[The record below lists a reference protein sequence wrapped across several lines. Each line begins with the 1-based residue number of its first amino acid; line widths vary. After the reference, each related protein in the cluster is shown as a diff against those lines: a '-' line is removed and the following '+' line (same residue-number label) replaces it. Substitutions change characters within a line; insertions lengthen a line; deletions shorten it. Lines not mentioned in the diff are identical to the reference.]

1 MTYKECFVAV
11 VKHNGR
17 ILREKDGAVDLPFG
31 SEYSLLLKN
40 LESRRSVVGVE
51 IDGQDVLSGKKL
63 IVFPNCTFELAGFLE
78 GMEVKNRFKFIQK
91 TREIVQ
97 HRGDRVDDG
106 LIRVDF
112 TFEKKVV
119 SEIHDVHVRRYYHR
133 YYDPWCPVCF
143 PRWDFYT
150 PVGSGGSYTT
160 GGDVQISNSVRGL
173 SSTVKGISA
182 NFAQSAN
189 IEHASDP
196 LPDEGITVKGS
207 QTFQGFQRGYVK
219 ELEEQSSVIVIR
231 LRGSRGGEVLVD
243 APVYT
248 KSKLTCPTC
257 GKKSKSNVR
266 FCPQCGTFLS

>member
-17 ILREKDGAVDLPFG
+17 ILREKDGAIDLPFG

-51 IDGQDVLSGKKL
+51 IDGQDVLGGKKL
-63 IVFPNCTFELAGFLE
+63 IVFPNSTFELAGFLE

-119 SEIHDVHVRRYYHR
+119 SEIHNVHMHR
-133 YYDPWCPVCF
+133 HYYDPWYPICF
-143 PRWDFYT
+143 PRWDYYT
-150 PVGSGGSYTT
+150 PVGSGGSSYTT
-160 GGDVQISNSVRGL
+160 GDDVQISNSAKGM
-173 SSTVKGISA
+173 SSAVKGINASLA
-182 NFAQSAN
+182 RNVSVEN
-189 IEHASDP
+189 VSDP

-207 QTFQGFQRGYVK
+207 QTFQGFQMGHVK
-219 ELEEQSSVIVIR
+219 ELEEQSSVIVIK
-231 LRGSRGGEVLVD
+231 LRGAKGKQILVE

-248 KSKLTCPTC
+248 KTKLTCPTC
-257 GKKSKSNVR
+257 GKKSKSNIR
-266 FCPQCGTFLS
+266 FCPHCGTFLS